1 MKNKIKNEISEY
13 LCLLRS
19 VPTVIF
25 TLFVLSVFSMNL
37 LANKSVSLPF
47 QWMAIDCGTTLSWFA
62 FLTMD
67 VLTKRF
73 GPKASTQI
81 SLTATALNLFMC
93 GIFYLG
99 SIIPGL
105 WGESFVD
112 GSADIINTALN
123 NTFGGTWYV
132 IVGSTIAFVISSFI
146 NNFSNHAIGKCF
158 KKNPDGIVTYF
169 FRSFFS
175 TTLGQ
180 FADNFLFSTLVGRI
194 FFGWSF
200 YQIVGGAL
208 ATSIAELILSLLFTV
223 PGHKICKFF
232 DKHNVGN
239 EYLEYVKTK

>member
-47 QWMAIDCGTTLSWFA
+47 EWMAIDCGTTLSWFA

-73 GPKASTQI
+73 GPKAATQI

-93 GIFYLG
+93 GIFYVG

-105 WGESFVD
+105 WGESFVES
-112 GSADIINTALN
+112 GGDIINTALD

-158 KKNPDGIVTYF
+158 KKNPDGMVAYF

-180 FADNFLFSTLVGRI
+180 FADNFIFSSLVGRI
-194 FFGWSF
+194 FFGWGF
-200 YQIVGGAL
+200 DLIVGGAL
-208 ATSIAELILSLLFTV
+208 ATSLAELILALLFTV
-223 PGHKICKFF
+223 PGHKICKLF
-232 DKHNVGN
+232 DKNNVGK
-239 EYLEYVKTK
+239 EYLDLINNN

>member
-1 MKNKIKNEISEY
+1 MKNKIKKELNDY
-13 LCLLRS
+13 FVLLRS
-19 VPTVIF
+19 VPTIIF

-47 QWMAIDCGTTLSWFA
+47 EWMAIDCGTTLSWFA

-93 GIFYLG
+93 GMFSLG
-99 SIIPGL
+99 SIIPGV
-105 WGESFVD
+105 WGESFVEAGGD
-112 GSADIINTALN
+112 AINSALD

-132 IVGSTIAFVISSFI
+132 IVGSTLAFVISSVI

-158 KKNPDGIVTYF
+158 KKNPDGFTAYL

-180 FADNFLFSTLVGRI
+180 FSDNFIFSTLVGRL

-200 YQIVGGAL
+200 TQIVGGAL
-208 ATSIAELILSLLFTV
+208 VTSVVELLLSLIFTL
-223 PGHKICKFF
+223 PGHKICRFM
-232 DKHNVGN
+232 DKHNVGR
-239 EYLEYVKTK
+239 EYIEKCR